1 MVREFTGFAD
11 FALALLLELA
21 LEFARELFL
30 LFLLVLLVL
39 LVFDV
44 DRFLFGAV
52 ESFLFPSC
60 DWDFLLPREL
70 LLFLFTF
77 RIS

>member
-11 FALALLLELA
+11 FALALLLEFA

-30 LFLLVLLVL
+30 LFLLVL